1 MPDVSNNT
9 DVSPRPLA
17 VAWANSSR
25 KRRKEI
31 DHKDNSGSSR
41 NEGGSASGQGG
52 HRWGEE
58 KNTQAPNLTDILRKI
73 TTNLITVLMPG
84 EEKD

>member
-1 MPDVSNNT
+1 MPDVSNST

-41 NEGGSASGQGG
+41 NEGEVQVGKGATDEGRRTPKPPTSLAFS
-52 HRWGEE
+52 E
-58 KNTQAPNLTDILRKI
+58 KLLLT
-73 TTNLITVLMPG
+73 
-84 EEKD
+84 